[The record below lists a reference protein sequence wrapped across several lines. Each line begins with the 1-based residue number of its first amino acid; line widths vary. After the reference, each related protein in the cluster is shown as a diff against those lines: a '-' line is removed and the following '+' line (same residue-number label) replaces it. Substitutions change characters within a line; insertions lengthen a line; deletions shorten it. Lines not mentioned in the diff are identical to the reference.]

1 MLLGMPGKEL
11 VGATTIPILLT
22 ILLEGE
28 NYGYELIKKVREYS
42 GGKLEWSDAMLYPVL
57 HRLQKDNLIQA
68 RWAELENGRKRK
80 YYQITSLG
88 RAELEERKEDWVMVL
103 NMLSKMWN
111 LTPAS

>member
-1 MLLGMPGKEL
+1 MPGKEL